1 MKRRFSDF
9 VNKDKN
15 ITEGF
20 LDDDEKIATSD
31 DFKNSKEEDSSQ
43 AVDLNPFPE
52 EDELEEFDS
61 ADETS
66 YNDKLDAEEL
76 ENDLSDLELDKLDT
90 DQEDVEDSGDIATKE
105 DKQET
110 FMNTVVSE
118 LKATIANLTAK
129 IEELTDKVEA
139 NNSEETEDAGE
150 FGDEEIDISSGEDEF
165 ENENGE
171 ESNDSGSDEEY
182 EDDSGSGE
190 EYEDDSGSNEESNDE
205 ESGSSEES
213 EDEESGSDEDFE
225 GDETKSEAYN
235 AFCKKGKILNSASG
249 SIIGKVMSGKLYE
262 LDESFVKVATS
273 KIRQQI
279 ELKKKEFKNFKLKGL

>member
-43 AVDLNPFPE
+43 AVDLDPFPE

-90 DQEDVEDSGDIATKE
+90 DQEDVEDSGDIAKKE

-139 NNSEETEDAGE
+139 NNSDETDETEDAGE
-150 FGDEEIDISSGEDEF
+150 FGDEEIDISSGEDEL

-171 ESNDSGSDEEY
+171 ESN
-182 EDDSGSGE
+182 DSGSGE
-190 EYEDDSGSNEESNDE
+190 EYEDDSGS
-205 ESGSSEES
+205 GEES

-235 AFCKKGKILNSASG
+235 AFCKKGKILNSKSG